1 LLHNRVSCIFA
12 GVLVTL
18 ALVMISTINTTRAR
32 AGFDSQAESFFLL
45 GWLFSGAVSFTC
57 LRKVAVVIKVGGFAS
72 VCTTILILIPKDQ
85 SVTCSLHS
93 YTLATIANGIPFR
106 RYGRQSDP
114 QQSWRRFGQGGIGTQ
129 AICGGSEIQCQ
140 QFRSSSSLTLS
151 DEIGAS
157 SYRSE

>member
-1 LLHNRVSCIFA
+1 MSNCVSRIFA

-32 AGFDSQAESFFLL
+32 AGFDSQAESSFLL
-45 GWLFSGAVSFTC
+45 SWLSSKLCF
-57 LRKVAVVIKVGGFAS
+57 LRVYEVAVVIKVGGFAS